1 MTVLLPEY
9 TPGVLEFVLFNKIS
23 IAYQTNILARD
34 NNIGS
39 TSDFGAS
46 NAGVTGAH
54 SGDTSVSTDR

>member
-39 TSDFGAS
+39 TSHSGVS
-46 NAGVTGAH
+46 NAGV
-54 SGDTSVSTDR
+54 TSVSTDR